1 LRLMTLQNNN
11 LLTIKMI
18 DKTFASI
25 FGIGV
30 ASSVALI
37 ATAPDLY
44 PVNVAAFG
52 GALGG
57 AAIASEARRKKD
69 EQENEA
75 VRVAVAFN
83 GLYEINKGLVSPQ
96 QLSFMCGVPVDKTS
110 VFLRELCK
118 QQAGTHI
125 PTNKGEVYNFPHPSN
140 ILEQLTSNSQAWVKS
155 QVDPV
160 LEENAVLKAELA
172 RIQMMSMQRQPV
184 QATPAPLKNPEETK
198 DPWNQLL

>member
-1 LRLMTLQNNN
+1 MF
-11 LLTIKMI
+11 
-18 DKTFASI
+18 DKTLASI
-25 FGIGV
+25 FGIGI

-44 PVNVAAFG
+44 PVNIAAFG

-57 AAIASEARRKKD
+57 AAIASETRRKKD
-69 EQENEA
+69 EKENEA

-83 GLYEINKGLVSPQ
+83 GLYEINRGLVTPQ
-96 QLSFMCGVPVDKTS
+96 QLSFVCGVPVDKTS

-125 PTNKGEVYNFPHPSN
+125 PTNKGEVYSFPHPSS

-155 QVDPV
+155 QVDPL

-172 RIQMMSMQRQPV
+172 RIQMMARQRQPIP
-184 QATPAPLKNPEETK
+184 QATASLKNNEETE
-198 DPWNQLL
+198 DPWNKLL

>member
-1 LRLMTLQNNN
+1 MTPPNNN
-11 LLTIKMI
+11 HLTIKMI
-18 DKTFASI
+18 DKTLVSI

-30 ASSVALI
+30 ASSVALA
-37 ATAPDLY
+37 ATVPELY

-57 AAIASEARRKKD
+57 AAITSEARRKKA
-69 EQENEA
+69 EQESEA

-125 PTNKGEVYNFPHPSN
+125 PTNKGEIYSFPHPSS

-155 QVDPV
+155 QVDPL

-172 RIQMMSMQRQPV
+172 RIQMVARQRQPIP
-184 QATPAPLKNPEETK
+184 QAPASLKNTEETD
-198 DPWNQLL
+198 DPWNKLL